1 MSPLDERILVYMLV
15 VLTTLAAFG
24 YFSIVLR
31 KLSGYLKGCK
41 WNLHLMGIF
50 IAGLSMV
57 L

>member
-1 MSPLDERILVYMLV
+1 MDERILVYMLV